1 RRRPWVAVLLSLFAP
16 GLGQLYAGKLA
27 GAFAASLLYIAFFP
41 AVAWLGL
48 RLRGGRAALFAPVAI
63 GVFFA
68 TGVCLDAARQARR
81 GRPILDARWKRALLY
96 AAWFVVLSLGVD
108 VTRAVV
114 RGHLAQAFRL
124 STGSML
130 PVMLPGDHF
139 VVDKRAY
146 RSSTPARGD
155 LVAFRSPVEP
165 HGINVKRVIGLPGAQ
180 VRFKHREVYVNGV
193 ADGYMP
199 SDVKFD
205 DAVIAPGTFFLMGD
219 DRSRSLDSRSY
230 GAVPVDGIIGRV
242 SHVYFSRDP
251 ETGRIRW
258 DRMGLIPE

>member
-1 RRRPWVAVLLSLFAP
+1 MAVLLSLFAP
-16 GLGQLYAGKLA
+16 GLGHLYAGKLA
-27 GAFAASLLYIAFFP
+27 GVFAASLLYLAFFP
-41 AVAWLGL
+41 SVAWLGL
-48 RLRGGRAALFAPVAI
+48 WLRGGSAALLAPAAI
-63 GVFFA
+63 GVLFA
-68 TGVCLDAARQARR
+68 TGVCLDAARQART
-81 GRPILDARWKRALLY
+81 GRPLFDTRWKRVLLY
-96 AAWFVVLSLGVD
+96 AAWFVILSIGAD

-139 VVDKRAY
+139 IVDKRAY
-146 RSSTPARGD
+146 RSSTPARGN
-155 LVAFRSPVEP
+155 LVVFRSPVEP

-199 SDVKFD
+199 SDVEFD
-205 DAVIAPGTFFLMGD
+205 EALIAPGTFFLIGD
-219 DRSRSLDSRSY
+219 DRPRSLDSRSY
-230 GAVPVDGIIGRV
+230 GAVSSDGIIGRV

-251 ETGRIRW
+251 ETGQIRW